1 MKMLA
6 NKVKNYPGENP
17 FGDYQGRNFP
27 DKKVCSQFYPISTFW
42 SLFNPQHEI
51 ILGSRGSGKTF
62 LLKMMRHSM
71 LKRVDDANARE
82 LINKKEYIALYVPMH
97 IEFVSKYTRP
107 DLVPQGQVKL
117 FQVAFNCLLA
127 QSLLVELRSITDDIL
142 DEDSRIKSIFF
153 LVNGI
158 NDIWFGGS
166 ELRSYD
172 FKELSHK
179 IDSIYYNLD
188 VETINTQAIPTVFK
202 HQICSSL
209 LAVKP
214 IIEDIL
220 DYVEPIWI
228 ICVDEAEFLNETLQR
243 CINNVFRSDSN
254 RIALKVASLPFYH
267 TTLETLIDGISV
279 SEGNDFNYRIVDMD
293 VNGRDF
299 VNLTNQICYQRLC
312 SFIPE
317 LPRENSLEHF
327 LGVVGNGDLIDYYR
341 NEVGEQNATQEVIEQ
356 KIIDLFSDKK
366 ASWSENQN
374 DRRKAVYDKYA
385 PLLFLREMYKR
396 SQHGNSKPGWFAGPR
411 TVRKVT
417 QGNPRLFIHLMN
429 NLFEKAKKSELT
441 TKAQHE
447 VVMSFSNDICNST
460 LALESLGPVIND
472 SLHSVAS
479 ILQRKVHDGELIAAS
494 SSFTLS
500 FVDDD
505 QFRKHRRW
513 IELAIAHSRLI
524 VDDSVKKNGYF
535 PDTKLT
541 LAGVY
546 SVKYWLPMRKDTPTT
561 IEADNLNSPNTYVVR
576 TKGKRKKQEHTD
588 EMQESFFKE
597 MI

>member
-1 MKMLA
+1 MKILA
-6 NKVKNYPGENP
+6 NKVKNYLGENP

-27 DKKVCSQFYPISTFW
+27 DKKVCAQFYPTSTFW

-51 ILGSRGSGKTF
+51 VLGSRGSGKTF

-71 LKRVDDANARE
+71 LKRIDDQNAKE
-82 LINKKEYIALYVPMH
+82 LISKKEYIALYVPMH

-107 DLVPQGQVKL
+107 DLVPQDQVKL

-153 LVNGI
+153 LVNRI

-166 ELRSYD
+166 ELHSYD
-172 FKELSHK
+172 FRELSHK

-188 VETINTQAIPTVFK
+188 IETINTPTIPTVFK

-209 LAVKP
+209 LSVKT
-214 IIEDIL
+214 IIEDLL

-228 ICVDEAEFLNETLQR
+228 ICVDEAEFLNEALQR

-299 VNLTNQICYQRLC
+299 VNLTNQICHQRLN

-317 LPRENSLEHF
+317 LPKENALEHF

-341 NEVGEQNATQEVIEQ
+341 NEVGEEKATKEVIEQ
-356 KIIDLFSDKK
+356 RIIELFSDKK
-366 ASWSENQN
+366 ASWSENQDN
-374 DRRKAVYDKYA
+374 RRKAVYDKYA
-385 PLLFLREMYKR
+385 PLFFLREMYKR
-396 SQHGNSKPGWFAGPR
+396 SQYGNSKPGWFAGAR

-429 NLFEKAKKSELT
+429 NLFDKAKKTQLT

-479 ILQRKVHDGELIAAS
+479 ILQGKVHNGELIAAS
-494 SSFTLS
+494 SSFVLS
-500 FVDDD
+500 FADDD

-513 IELAIAHSRLI
+513 IELAIAHSRLM
-524 VDDSVKKNGYF
+524 VDESVKKNGYF

-546 SVKYWLPMRKDTPTT
+546 SVKYWLPMRKDTPAT
-561 IEADNLNSPNTYVVR
+561 INADKLNSTNTYVVR
-576 TKGKRKKQEHTD
+576 TKGKQKKQEHADVT
-588 EMQESFFKE
+588 QETFF
-597 MI
+597 